1 MKLVRPL
8 LYGTMEYKEIT
19 WQFEGSTDTMDQ
31 PLRKKRIFTYT
42 SFHRDIDSINIRLL
56 AELQRD
62 PRLTM
67 SELGR
72 RIGMSSPAV
81 TERVR
86 RLEEAGVI
94 QGYRLDVNPAALG
107 LPITVYVRVRPNA
120 GQLPKIMELAQ
131 QIPEVV
137 ECHRVTGEDCFVL
150 KVHIPA
156 IDQLDRLLD
165 GFLLYGSTITTIIQ
179 SSPVPLRPPPLPED
193 DFLDE

>member
-1 MKLVRPL
+1 MLQDLK
-8 LYGTMEYKEIT
+8 
-19 WQFEGSTDTMDQ
+19 
-31 PLRKKRIFTYT
+31 KKRMFTYT
-42 SFHRDIDSINIRLL
+42 PSNEEIDPVNIRVLE
-56 AELQRD
+56 ELQRD

-94 QGYRLDVNPAALG
+94 RGYRLELNSVALG
-107 LPITVYVRVRPNA
+107 LPIAAYIRIRPNP
-120 GQLPKIMELAQ
+120 GQLPRIAELAQ

-137 ECHRVTGEDCFVL
+137 ECHRVTGEDCFIL

-156 IDQLDRLLD
+156 IDQLDSLLD
-165 GFLLYGSTITTIIQ
+165 AFLLYGSTTTNIIQ
-179 SSPVPLRPPPLPED
+179 SSPVPPRPPPLPE
-193 DFLDE
+193 EAPPN

>member
-1 MKLVRPL
+1 MLQDLK
-8 LYGTMEYKEIT
+8 
-19 WQFEGSTDTMDQ
+19 
-31 PLRKKRIFTYT
+31 KKRIFTYT
-42 SFHRDIDSINIRLL
+42 SFNREIDAVNLRVLE
-56 AELQRD
+56 ELQRD

-94 QGYRLDVNPAALG
+94 RGYSLDLNPVALG
-107 LPITVYVRVRPNA
+107 LPIAAYIRIRPNP
-120 GQLPKIMELAQ
+120 GQLPRIAELAQ

-137 ECHRVTGEDCFVL
+137 ECHRVTGEDCFIL
-150 KVHIPA
+150 KVYIPA

-165 GFLLYGSTITTIIQ
+165 GFLLYGSTTTSIIQ
-179 SSPVPLRPPPLPED
+179 SSPVPLRPPPLPERGV
-193 DFLDE
+193 LD